1 MTAFPHAV
9 SATRPLRVAIN
20 GYGRI
25 GRCVLRAIHE
35 SPLRH
40 IEVVAINEPSD
51 LATMV
56 YLSQFDSTHGIF
68 PGSVE
73 QHGEH
78 LRVNGHDILV
88 SHAGEPEEVDWRSLK
103 IDLLLECSGRYGS
116 RDQFLRFIEAGCP
129 RLLVS
134 HPGES
139 ADDVDYTVVYG
150 INQHELPEDAVVV
163 SNASC
168 TTNASVPV
176 LAALNDLY
184 GVEHAFLTTLHSVM
198 NDQPLIDGYHH
209 KDLRRTRSAMQS
221 IVPVSTGLAQGVE
234 RLLPVLR
241 GKVQAKAIRVP
252 ILNVSAIDLMLKL
265 GQDVCTQSLNDTLM
279 DLSRRSPGL
288 IAYSNHPHAS
298 IDFNHNPNSVI
309 IDGSQ
314 TRTNGD
320 GFANIFL
327 WFDNEWGFANRMLD
341 AALAWAEKLQAA
353 EPAQAGAVPG
363 VLPG

>member
-1 MTAFPHAV
+1 MTAHPDTQHA
-9 SATRPLRVAIN
+9 STRPLRIAIN

-25 GRCVLRAIHE
+25 GRCVLRAIYE
-35 SPLRH
+35 SSLCDR
-40 IEVVAINEPSD
+40 IEIVAINEPSD

-68 PGSVE
+68 AGTVE
-73 QHGEH
+73 QNGDK
-78 LRVNGHDILV
+78 LRVNGRDILV
-88 SHAGEPEEVDWRSLK
+88 THTHEPEDVDWADLQ
-103 IDLLLECSGRYGS
+103 IDLLLECSGHYGS
-116 RDQFLRFIEAGCP
+116 REQFQRFIQAGCP

-139 ADDVDYTVVYG
+139 ADDVDYTMVYG
-150 INQHELPEDAVVV
+150 INQHELPADAVIV

-176 LAALNDLY
+176 LAALNQLY

-221 IVPVSTGLAQGVE
+221 IVPVATGLAQGVE
-234 RLLPVLR
+234 RLLPELR

-265 GQDVCTQSLNDTLM
+265 GQDVCTQSLNATLL
-279 DLSRRSPGL
+279 DLSQRSPGL

-298 IDFNHNPNSVI
+298 IDFNHNPHSVI

-320 GFANIFL
+320 GFANLFL

-341 AALAWAEKLQAA
+341 AMMAWSASFES
-353 EPAQAGAVPG
+353 AQAVTE
-363 VLPG
+363 

>member
-1 MTAFPHAV
+1 MT
-9 SATRPLRVAIN
+9 PLRIALN

-25 GRCVLRAIHE
+25 GRCVLRALHE
-35 SPLRH
+35 TAGGNGIR
-40 IEVVAINEPSD
+40 VVVINEPSD
-51 LATMV
+51 LPTMA

-68 PGSVE
+68 PGVVE
-73 QHGEH
+73 QGDGC
-78 LRVNGHDILV
+78 LRVNGRDIV
-88 SHAGEPEEVDWRSLK
+88 VTHATRPEDVDWQGLG
-103 IDLLLECSGRYGS
+103 IDLLLECSGRYATRGE
-116 RDQFLRFIEAGCP
+116 FERFIEAGCP

-139 ADDVDYTVVYG
+139 AQDVDYTVVYG
-150 INQHELPEDAVVV
+150 LNQHDIPAEATIV

-168 TTNASVPV
+168 TTNASIPV
-176 LAALNDLY
+176 LAALLERH
-184 GVEHAFLTTLHSVM
+184 GIEHAFLTTLHSVM

-234 RLLPVLR
+234 RLLPALQGR
-241 GKVQAKAIRVP
+241 VQAKAIRVP

-265 GQDVCTQSLNDTLM
+265 GHDVTVAALNDTLLE
-279 DLSRRSPGL
+279 LSRRMPGL
-288 IAYSNHPHAS
+288 VAYSNHPHAS
-298 IDFNHNPNSVI
+298 IDFNHNPHSVI

-341 AALAWAEKLQAA
+341 ATRAWAGKFHPAA
-353 EPAQAGAVPG
+353 LEAMS
-363 VLPG
+363 

>member
-1 MTAFPHAV
+1 MTSDHNINP
-9 SATRPLRVAIN
+9 ATHTPLRIAIN

-25 GRCVLRAIHE
+25 GRCVLRALHE
-35 SPLRH
+35 SPLRGY
-40 IEVVAINEPSD
+40 IQVAAINEPSD
-51 LATMV
+51 LATMA
-56 YLSQFDSTHGIF
+56 YLSKFDSTHGIF
-68 PGSVE
+68 PGTVE
-73 QHGEH
+73 QGEAG
-78 LRVNGHDILV
+78 LLVNGRNIPV
-88 SHAGEPEEVDWRSLK
+88 THATEPEDVDWEALQ
-103 IDLLLECSGRYGS
+103 IDLLLECSGRYGTK
-116 RDQFLRFIEAGCP
+116 DQFRRFLRAGCP

-150 INQHELPEDAVVV
+150 LNEADVPADALVV

-168 TTNASVPV
+168 TTNASIPV
-176 LAALNDLY
+176 LAALHEQY
-184 GVEHAFLTTLHSVM
+184 GVDHAFLTTLHSVM

-221 IVPVSTGLAQGVE
+221 IVPVATGLAQGVE
-234 RLLPVLR
+234 RLLPQLQ

-265 GQDVCTQSLNDTLM
+265 GRDVCTSSLNATLM
-279 DLSRRSPGL
+279 ELSRRSPGL
-288 IAYSNHPHAS
+288 VAYSDHPHAS

-320 GFANIFL
+320 GFANLFL

-341 AALAWAEKLQAA
+341 ATQSWAEKFHPA
-353 EPAQAGAVPG
+353 EQAVPG
-363 VLPG
+363 

>member
-1 MTAFPHAV
+1 MIPHPPLP
-9 SATRPLRVAIN
+9 SGLSGPLRVAIN

-25 GRCVLRAIHE
+25 GRCVLRALYE
-35 SPLRH
+35 SGLNDR
-40 IEVVAINEPSD
+40 IQVVAINEPSD
-51 LATMV
+51 LATMA
-56 YLSQFDSTHGIF
+56 YLSRFDSTHGVF
-68 PGSVE
+68 PGAVE
-73 QHGEH
+73 QGQGA
-78 LRVNGHDILV
+78 LIVNGTEITVTH
-88 SHAGEPEEVDWRSLK
+88 ETRPEDVDWDARDV
-103 IDLLLECSGRYGS
+103 DLVLECSGRFS
-116 RDQFLRFIEAGCP
+116 RREDFDRFLRAGCP
-129 RLLVS
+129 RVLVS

-139 ADDVDYTVVYG
+139 AQDVDYTVVYG
-150 INQHELPEDAVVV
+150 INESGIPADARIV

-176 LAALNDLY
+176 LAALHEQY
-184 GVEHAFLTTLHSVM
+184 GVEHVFLTTLHSVM

-234 RLLPVLR
+234 RLLPELH

-265 GQDVCTQSLNDTLM
+265 GRDIAAASLNDTLM
-279 DLSRRSPGL
+279 ALSNRSPGL

-298 IDFNHNPNSVI
+298 IDFNHNPHSVI

-320 GFANIFL
+320 GFANLFL

-341 AALAWAEKLQAA
+341 AVQAWARIFH
-353 EPAQAGAVPG
+353 PAMHA
-363 VLPG
+363 LPG

>member
-1 MTAFPHAV
+1 MTATSGVISSH
-9 SATRPLRVAIN
+9 SAPLRIAIN

-35 SPLRH
+35 SALQDH

-56 YLSQFDSTHGIF
+56 YLTQFDSTHGVF
-68 PGSVE
+68 PGVAE
-73 QHGEH
+73 QAGDA
-78 LRVNGHDILV
+78 LRINGRDIRV
-88 SHAGEPEEVDWRSLK
+88 THASEPEGVDWSSLG
-103 IDLLLECSGRYGS
+103 IDMLLECSGRYGT
-116 RDQFLRFIEAGCP
+116 REQFERFLKAGCP

-139 ADDVDYTVVYG
+139 AEDVDYTLVYG
-150 INQHELPEDAVVV
+150 INEHSIPQETQVL

-176 LAALNDLY
+176 LAALNEHF
-184 GVEHAFLTTLHSVM
+184 GVEHAYLTTLHSVM

-234 RLLPVLR
+234 RLLPALS

-252 ILNVSAIDLMLKL
+252 IHNVSAIDLMLKL
-265 GQDVCTQSLNDTLM
+265 GHDVDTVSLNGMLVE
-279 DLSRRSPGL
+279 LARRSPGL
-288 IAYSNHPHAS
+288 ISYSNHPHAS
-298 IDFNHNPNSVI
+298 IDFNHNPHSVI

-314 TRTNGD
+314 TRTNGG
-320 GFANIFL
+320 GFANVFL
-327 WFDNEWGFANRMLD
+327 WFDNEWGFANRMVD
-341 AALAWAEKLQAA
+341 AIGAWAEVFQSATQV
-353 EPAQAGAVPG
+353 EPS
-363 VLPG
+363 

>member
-1 MTAFPHAV
+1 MTTP
-9 SATRPLRVAIN
+9 PLRIAIN

-35 SPLRH
+35 SPLRDSF
-40 IEVVAINEPSD
+40 EVVAINEPSD
-51 LATMV
+51 LATMA
-56 YLSQFDSTHGIF
+56 YLSQFDSTHGVF
-68 PGSVE
+68 PGTVE
-73 QHGEH
+73 QGGDS
-78 LRVNGHDILV
+78 LRVNGQDIHIT
-88 SHAGEPEEVDWRSLK
+88 HATEPEDVDWASME
-103 IDLLLECSGRYGS
+103 IDLLFECSGRYGN
-116 RDQFLRFIEAGCP
+116 RNEFQRFLRAGCP

-139 ADDVDYTVVYG
+139 ADDIDYTVVYG
-150 INQHELPEDAVVV
+150 INQGDIPVDAAVV

-168 TTNASVPV
+168 TTNASIPV
-176 LAALNDLY
+176 LAALDERY
-184 GVEHAFLTTLHSVM
+184 GIEHAFLTTLHSVM

-234 RLLPVLR
+234 RLLPQLR

-265 GQDVCTQSLNDTLM
+265 GQDVCTSSLNAALM
-279 DLSRRSPGL
+279 ELSRRSPGL
-288 IAYSNHPHAS
+288 VAYSNHPHAS
-298 IDFNHNPNSVI
+298 VDFNHNPNSVI

-314 TRTNGD
+314 TKTNGD

-341 AALAWAEKLQAA
+341 AACAWAGKFHPAA
-353 EPAQAGAVPG
+353 PATMA
-363 VLPG
+363 

>member
-1 MTAFPHAV
+1 MTARQ
-9 SATRPLRVAIN
+9 RPRPAQLPKLRIAIN

-35 SPLRH
+35 SALRTQ

-51 LATMV
+51 LATMA
-56 YLSQFDSTHGIF
+56 YLTQFDSTHGIF
-68 PGSVE
+68 PGNVE
-73 QHGEH
+73 QAGNM
-78 LRVNGHDILV
+78 LRINGQDIV
-88 SHAGEPEEVDWRSLK
+88 VTHASKPEDVDWAALG

-116 RDQFLRFIEAGCP
+116 RDDFLRFVKSGCP
-129 RLLVS
+129 RVLVS
-134 HPGES
+134 HPGNS

-150 INQHELPEDAVVV
+150 INQGGIPADALIV

-176 LAALNDLY
+176 LAALD
-184 GVEHAFLTTLHSVM
+184 EHFGIEHVFLTTLHSVM

-209 KDLRRTRSAMQS
+209 NDLRRTRSAMQS
-221 IVPVSTGLAQGVE
+221 IVPVATGLAQGVE
-234 RLLPVLR
+234 RLLPGLR

-265 GQDVCTQSLNDTLM
+265 GQDISTCVLNDMLI
-279 DLSRRSPGL
+279 DLSLRAPGL

-320 GFANIFL
+320 GFANLFL

-341 AALAWAEKLQAA
+341 AVGAWSGVFL
-353 EPAQAGAVPG
+353 PAVQVEAG
-363 VLPG
+363 

>member
-1 MTAFPHAV
+1 MTATTGV
-9 SATRPLRVAIN
+9 LSATSAPLRIAIN

-35 SPLRH
+35 SSLQNH
-40 IEVVAINEPSD
+40 IQVVAINEPSD
-51 LATMV
+51 LASMV
-56 YLSQFDSTHGIF
+56 YLTQFDSTHGVF
-68 PGSVE
+68 PGKVE
-73 QHGEH
+73 LGKEA
-78 LRVNGHDILV
+78 LRINGRDIQV
-88 SHAGEPEEVDWRSLK
+88 SHASEPEAINWAEFG
-103 IDLLLECSGRYGS
+103 IDMLLECSGRYGT
-116 RDQFLRFIEAGCP
+116 REQFERFLKAGCP

-139 ADDVDYTVVYG
+139 ADDVDYTLVYG
-150 INQHELPEDAVVV
+150 INEESIPAEARVL

-176 LAALNDLY
+176 LAALHERF
-184 GVEHAFLTTLHSVM
+184 GVEYAYLTTLHSVM

-234 RLLPVLR
+234 RLLPALG

-252 ILNVSAIDLMLKL
+252 IHNVSAIDLMLKL
-265 GQDVCTQSLNDTLM
+265 GHDVDVATLNAMLDELA
-279 DLSRRSPGL
+279 RRSPGL
-288 IAYSNHPHAS
+288 IAYSDHPHAS
-298 IDFNHNPNSVI
+298 IDFNHNPHSVI

-320 GFANIFL
+320 GFANVFL
-327 WFDNEWGFANRMLD
+327 WFDNEWGFANRMVD
-341 AALAWAEKLQAA
+341 AICAWAGIFQAA
-353 EPAQAGAVPG
+353 EHTEPG
-363 VLPG
+363 

>member
-1 MTAFPHAV
+1 MNHLQGESLHV
-9 SATRPLRVAIN
+9 RHPLRIAIN

-25 GRCVLRAIHE
+25 GRCVMRALHE
-35 SPLRH
+35 SPALRH
-40 IEVVAINEPSD
+40 IEVIAINEPSD

-68 PGSVE
+68 PGRVE
-73 QHGEH
+73 QGDDC
-78 LRVNGHDILV
+78 LLVNGRPIQVTHET
-88 SHAGEPEEVDWRSLK
+88 EPEKVDWPSLDV
-103 IDLLLECSGRYGS
+103 DLVLECSGQYG
-116 RDQFLRFIEAGCP
+116 RRAEFQRFLDAGCS

-139 ADDVDYTVVYG
+139 ADDVDFTVVYG
-150 INQHELPEDAVVV
+150 LNESEIPADATIV

-168 TTNASVPV
+168 TTNASIPV
-176 LAALNDLY
+176 LDALHQRY

-234 RLLPVLR
+234 RLLPQLK

-265 GQDVCTQSLNDTLM
+265 GHDVSVDELNDTLIA
-279 DLSRRSPGL
+279 LSRRSPGL
-288 IAYSNHPHAS
+288 VAWSDHPHAS
-298 IDFNHNPNSVI
+298 VDFNHNPNSVI

-314 TRTNGD
+314 TTTNGD
-320 GFANIFL
+320 GFANLFL

-341 AALAWAEKLQAA
+341 ATQAWACTFQE
-353 EPAQAGAVPG
+353 AVHASP
-363 VLPG
+363 P